1 MKYKIYFEREG
12 VDPIEIII
20 TGEGSNCRVGNV
32 KVKNENF
39 SFNFQETEEN
49 LLNAVKNKLSKF
61 VVKSIE
67 KID

>member
-1 MKYKIYFEREG
+1 MNYKIYFEREG
-12 VDPIEIII
+12 VGPIEIII
-20 TGEGSNCRVGNV
+20 TGEGSVCRVGNV
-32 KVKNENF
+32 KVGNENF

>member
-1 MKYKIYFEREG
+1 MKYKIYFEREE
-12 VDPIEIII
+12 VTPVEIII
-20 TGEGSNCRVGNV
+20 TGEDSSCRVGNI
-32 KVKNENF
+32 KVRNENF

-61 VVKSIE
+61 MVKKIE